1 MDCSQAR
8 PIAQWNT
15 ARGVWETATSALFCE
30 HSEPFR
36 ETWPRWGMT
45 RAGVAYQLPQPERLT
60 AGKECSSWLFPT
72 PTAQLN
78 EPAPWKQ
85 GVDWWL
91 QSRATRNLE
100 GIVTGN
106 TPMMPTPNARDWKGP
121 SGKNYG
127 SGGLPETAAL
137 FSSPR
142 ASDGGWDGGEGGKGA
157 RGSSAGWGLRN
168 EVRGL
173 FPTPN
178 SRDWKGGNAAVG
190 RTESGKR
197 MRTEGQ
203 IDFPEAIKLL
213 PTPDTG
219 QTPNGHGR
227 RGGSSDNGHQSGSS
241 LDVVVKDLLPTP
253 RASMAENSTTRRT
266 PSQMQERHRHGL
278 YLSSEVCELF
288 PTPSAG
294 VFNDGE
300 DLQSWEERRQRNLA
314 KGINGNGQGTP
325 LSIAVQAAERDAEP
339 SSPWGRYEAAIRR
352 WEAVLDRPSPP
363 PTEQGK
369 TGPRLSPRFT
379 EFVMGLPDGWVTDV
393 PGVSRREQLHCLG
406 NGVVPQQAALALRIL
421 LGET

>member
-1 MDCSQAR
+1 MDCSLAR

-60 AGKECSSWLFPT
+60 GGSGSSSWLFPT

-78 EPAPWKQ
+78 EPAPWKE

-127 SGGLPETAAL
+127 SGGLPEMA
-137 FSSPR
+137 SS
-142 ASDGGWDGGEGGKGA
+142 
-157 RGSSAGWGLRN
+157 
-168 EVRGL
+168 L

-178 SRDWKGGNAAVG
+178 ARDYKGGNAAIG

-203 IDFPEAIKLL
+203 IDFAEAVKLL

-227 RGGSSDNGHQSGSS
+227 RGGSLANGHQSGAS
-241 LDVVVKDLLPTP
+241 LDVVVKELLPTP
-253 RASMAENSTTRRT
+253 VAKIQGKSTRALTASTENGRRSGGGQSSSLGLEEVAQLASGVRPAHLPPDDQLP
-266 PSQMQERHRHGL
+266 PSSRRVVDSL
-278 YLSSEVCELF
+278 L

-300 DLQSWEERRQRNLA
+300 DLQSWAERRERNLA

-339 SSPWGRYEAAIRR
+339 ASPWGRYAAAIER
-352 WEAVLDRPSPP
+352 WEAVLGRPSPP